1 MALDVDLTLISS
13 RGWCPEMGRSRSLPE
28 LGRIVGPGVA
38 SGLPG
43 LMRLSNL
50 IIKQSQEQS
59 SYVQQSSTL
68 HFISTSRHLD

>member
-1 MALDVDLTLISS
+1 
-13 RGWCPEMGRSRSLPE
+13 MGRSRSLPE

-38 SGLPG
+38 SGLTG

-59 SYVQQSSTL
+59 SYVQQSIINFAL
-68 HFISTSRHLD
+68 HKYKPAFRLDY